1 MDFIQDLKIGEKLE
15 IQPVVG
21 ENSKS
26 LKHKITSQLIDIK
39 NEVLY
44 VSNPIRS
51 GVSYPLHK
59 NEKIKVI
66 FYRDDK
72 GIYSFIAEVIQ
83 RLSTNFPVYKIKPL
97 SEPEKIQRRYY
108 YRLQILTKVL
118 VKNLNEDTWTE
129 TLTKDLSGGGFRVV
143 SSKKFDEG
151 EILECNIKLDKDKE
165 VNVACEVIRV
175 VKNFETNE
183 YDISMKYVDIS
194 EATRNEIIAFI
205 FKKQRELRQK
215 GLI

>member
-1 MDFIQDLKIGEKLE
+1 MDFIQNLKIGEKLE
-15 IQPVVG
+15 IEPSMGQKG
-21 ENSKS
+21 KS
-26 LKHKITSQLIDIK
+26 PKHKITSQLIDIK
-39 NEVLY
+39 DETLY
-44 VSNPIRS
+44 ISNPIKI
-51 GVSYPLHK
+51 GVSYPLHT

-72 GIYSFIAEVIQ
+72 GIYSFLAEVVQ
-83 RLSTNFPVYKIKPL
+83 RLYTNFPIYKIKPL

-108 YRLQILTKVL
+108 YRLQVLTKIL
-118 VKNLNEDTWTE
+118 IKNLKEDTWTE

-143 SSKKFDEG
+143 SSKKFEEG
-151 EILECNIKLDKDKE
+151 EILECIISLDKE

-175 VKNFETNE
+175 VKNYENNE

-194 EATRNEIIAFI
+194 ETTRNEIIAFV
-205 FKKQRELRQK
+205 FNKQRELRQK